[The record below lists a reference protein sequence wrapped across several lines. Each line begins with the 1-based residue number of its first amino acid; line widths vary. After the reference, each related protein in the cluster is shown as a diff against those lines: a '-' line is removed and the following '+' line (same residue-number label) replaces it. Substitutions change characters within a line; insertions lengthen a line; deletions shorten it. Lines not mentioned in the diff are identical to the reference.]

1 MTVNELR
8 TYLKDFPDEWEV
20 SILIKNT
27 SGEDINHMEDG
38 AYPVISF
45 NSIGTNS
52 EYYLSGPKGY
62 CIRGPQVFLE
72 I

>member
-8 TYLKDFPDEWEV
+8 TFLKDYPDEWEV
-20 SILIKNT
+20 NVVK
-27 SGEDINHMEDG
+27 DDV
-38 AYPVISF
+38 YPIRNM
-45 NSIGTNS
+45 NSIGMNS
-52 EYYLSGPKGY
+52 EYYKSGSEGY